1 MGEATTRAMF
11 KDRFDASNIS
21 SPGGGPRDEIARLSA
36 SYSRAI
42 IGP

>member
-1 MGEATTRAMF
+1 MGEANTRAMF
-11 KDRFDASNIS
+11 KDHFDASNIS
-21 SPGGGPRDEIARLSA
+21 APPAAPRDEIARLSA